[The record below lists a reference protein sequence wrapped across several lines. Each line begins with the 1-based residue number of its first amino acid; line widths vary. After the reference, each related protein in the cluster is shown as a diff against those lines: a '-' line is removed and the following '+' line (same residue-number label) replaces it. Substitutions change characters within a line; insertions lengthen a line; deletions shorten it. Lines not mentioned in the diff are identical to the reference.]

1 MKKDLKISVIIPA
14 YNAEKYLTE
23 TLDSVVSQTMSDSDY
38 EIIIV
43 NDGSSDHTADILQ
56 QYKKPHSNITII
68 NQENGGPASARNTG
82 LSAAKGEYIYFF
94 DADDLLINNALEA
107 MFTKAMTENADLV
120 IGTYDVLNTYKL
132 SAVHTLDNLIVLDDI
147 DKYNTDILWTFSL
160 SNKLFKRE
168 LIEKYT
174 LRFPDI
180 SYSED
185 GAFLV
190 QFLYRSSKIT
200 GLNQIIFHYRRY
212 NEEDAQ
218 SITASVSESKIRN
231 YITAHKMILD
241 CAKESFLRDFPAYAT
256 IEDAIADNE
265 EISNYLNTIIH
276 KELLILLNRFYA
288 KFWTLDAST
297 AQFLLAQINDK
308 LELLNMKGL
317 CELRTALPELPLTAL
332 SADSEEVLKHAA
344 LTAVLYGD
352 DNTQKDF
359 LSCLKSL
366 TEQNMVFIK
375 IVVPSSMKTVIENKK
390 LLQKNITFA
399 DCNSKKELFT
409 TALSNATTPYIIF
422 CDEKIV
428 YSTGAFRRVNKLF
441 SRLYIDFRSYL
452 S

>member
-1 MKKDLKISVIIPA
+1 MKNDLKISVIIPA

-56 QYKKPHSNITII
+56 QYKKSHSNITII

-218 SITASVSESKIRN
+218 SITASVSESKIRD

-317 CELRTALPELPLTAL
+317 CELRTALPELP
-332 SADSEEVLKHAA
+332 
-344 LTAVLYGD
+344 
-352 DNTQKDF
+352 
-359 LSCLKSL
+359 
-366 TEQNMVFIK
+366 
-375 IVVPSSMKTVIENKK
+375 
-390 LLQKNITFA
+390 
-399 DCNSKKELFT
+399 
-409 TALSNATTPYIIF
+409 
-422 CDEKIV
+422 
-428 YSTGAFRRVNKLF
+428 
-441 SRLYIDFRSYL
+441 
-452 S
+452 